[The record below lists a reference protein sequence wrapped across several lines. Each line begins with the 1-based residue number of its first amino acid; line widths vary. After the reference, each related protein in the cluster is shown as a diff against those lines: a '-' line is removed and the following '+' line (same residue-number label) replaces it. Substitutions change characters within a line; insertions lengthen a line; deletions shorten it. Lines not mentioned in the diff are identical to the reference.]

1 MRWILV
7 PFLALALFTFTNDR
21 AIPAGTENG
30 AYTAKIATLLP
41 VEARNNGKMGV
52 VVKSLTSGETL
63 FEHNAQNLFIP
74 ASNEKIITSVA
85 SLSLLKRDYRFKTE
99 FFSGGGISEGVLH
112 GGLYIKGYGDPTLGE
127 PHIGDRA
134 VFFRLVPLNINRI
147 LEDDERLDYAI
158 HVVDGDNCDSF
169 PPQTAGVTW
178 PRVPPPF

>member
-127 PHIGDRA
+127 PHIGFIVYQLKKR
-134 VFFRLVPLNINRI
+134 
-147 LEDDERLDYAI
+147 
-158 HVVDGDNCDSF
+158 
-169 PPQTAGVTW
+169 GVTEIKGGITVGVGS
-178 PRVPPPF
+178 R